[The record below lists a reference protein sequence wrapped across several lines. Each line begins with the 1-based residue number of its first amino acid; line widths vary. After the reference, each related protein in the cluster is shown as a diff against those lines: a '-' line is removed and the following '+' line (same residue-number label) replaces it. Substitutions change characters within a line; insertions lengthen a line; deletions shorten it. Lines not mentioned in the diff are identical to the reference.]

1 MNYIAKNLKY
11 LRHKKQLTQVEFSKN
26 INVQRSLYESWE
38 LGYSLPQTEHLKA
51 ISDFSKISIN
61 SLVLFDIQPIS
72 DLLLKEDYEI
82 IKYNLSL

>member
-11 LRHKKQLTQVEFSKN
+11 LRYKKQLKQVEFSS
-26 INVQRSLYESWE
+26 ILNVQRSLYEAWE
-38 LGYSLPQTEHLKA
+38 IGYSLPQTEHLKV

-61 SLVLFDIQPIS
+61 ALVLFDLIHCSKFQ
-72 DLLLKEDYEI
+72 LEEDYEI